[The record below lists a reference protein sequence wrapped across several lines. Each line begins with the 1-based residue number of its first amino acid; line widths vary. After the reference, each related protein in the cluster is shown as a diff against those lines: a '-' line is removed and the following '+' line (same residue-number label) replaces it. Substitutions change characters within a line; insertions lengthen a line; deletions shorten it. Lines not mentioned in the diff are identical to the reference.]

1 MLTWSQNVR
10 QWRNEIKAS
19 YSHLLEERA
28 KITKA
33 LRLKQLDVK
42 QDEEMRIIDA
52 EKRQQEKA
60 ERQQQEARA
69 RQEEQDG

>member
-1 MLTWSQNVR
+1 MR
-10 QWRNEIKAS
+10 QWQNEIKAS

-33 LRLKQLDVK
+33 FKRLKQLDVK